1 MPGRIHL
8 TLRLRSWRHAG
19 LVALLLGHAVGA
31 GAAQPAV
38 PLPGAGPTARP
49 GVEVVAL
56 FRDRAV
62 LRTAAGERMLR
73 VGETSIDGVTLLAA
87 DAKSARVRY
96 QGREQ
101 VLALST
107 RVASSFMAAAPARIA
122 LSPDAQGHYR
132 VGGSINGRP
141 ADFLVD
147 TGASIVVMNSQHARA
162 LGVDFER
169 GQRGSVQTAQG
180 NVDAWFVS
188 LDTVAVAGIES
199 RGVQAAIVEGGF
211 PVDVL
216 LGMSFLREVTIEARD
231 GVMTLIRKH

>member
-1 MPGRIHL
+1 M
-8 TLRLRSWRHAG
+8 
-19 LVALLLGHAVGA
+19 
-31 GAAQPAV
+31 
-38 PLPGAGPTARP
+38 
-49 GVEVVAL
+49 EVVAL

-62 LRTAAGERMLR
+62 LRTGAGERMLR
-73 VGETSIDGVTLLAA
+73 VGETSTDGVTLLAA

-107 RVASSFMAAAPARIA
+107 RVASSFSAAAPARIA
-122 LSPDAQGHYR
+122 LSPDAQGQYR

-162 LGVDFER
+162 LGVDFEQ
-169 GQRGSVQTAQG
+169 GQRGAVQTAQG

-199 RGVQAAIVEGGF
+199 RAVQAAIVEGGF

-231 GVMTLIRKH
+231 GVMTLTRKH